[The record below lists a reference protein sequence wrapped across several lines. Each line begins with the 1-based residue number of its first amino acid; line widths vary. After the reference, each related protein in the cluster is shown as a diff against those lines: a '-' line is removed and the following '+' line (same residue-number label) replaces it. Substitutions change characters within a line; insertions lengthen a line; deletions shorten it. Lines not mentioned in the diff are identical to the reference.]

1 MISGV
6 LSVFISVYKRLQT
19 NITESKRLSYDSG
32 FFLPTPLHRQSTTKG
47 LALTLR
53 QAQRGKNV
61 YVKQLNYTVMKS
73 LRNSVQLIGRL
84 GKDPEVKVFGEK
96 KKASFSIAT
105 TDSYKNAKG
114 EKVEDTQWHNIVIWG
129 SLAGVAEKYLKKGQE
144 VCVEGKLVHRNY
156 ETTEGEKRYVTEI
169 NVNDLLMLGGK

>member
-1 MISGV
+1 
-6 LSVFISVYKRLQT
+6 
-19 NITESKRLSYDSG
+19 
-32 FFLPTPLHRQSTTKG
+32 
-47 LALTLR
+47 
-53 QAQRGKNV
+53 
-61 YVKQLNYTVMKS
+61 MKS

-129 SLAGVAEKYLKKGQE
+129 GLATVAEKYLKKGNE
-144 VCVEGKLVHRNY
+144 IAIEGKLVHRVY
-156 ETTEGEKRYVTEI
+156 ETSAGEKKFITEI
-169 NVNDLLMLGGK
+169 NANDMVMLGGKPQ